1 MDKPEKLD
9 KAAALKWFKA
19 HKEKEIEIK
28 WRGEMLRLRGRCT
41 GVQTLDACSTEY
53 EESQLV
59 GLHEDIQIGFSFH
72 DSTLGVQ
79 ISVYAPEAG
88 QTRARQPAA
97 FVPMSIPY
105 DRLLLSTPQPG
116 KETGGDAAGGQEG
129 EPEFSPYELLH

>member
-1 MDKPEKLD
+1 MDKSEKLD

-88 QTRARQPAA
+88 QTGARQPAA

-105 DRLLLSTPQPG
+105 DRLLLSTPQTG
-116 KETGGDAAGGQEG
+116 NSTGGDAAGEQEG